1 MAAYA
6 APILLDVLP
15 DGVAWLTLNRPDAA
29 NSRNQAMREALMDSY
44 SRLSDDPAVRCLV
57 LTGAGDR
64 HFCAGMDL
72 KESARQESLMSTRA
86 RLGSARD
93 IEVLAKLPIPTIAAI
108 NGTALGG
115 GFEMALACDLRYM
128 ATEADVGLPE
138 LTHGLV
144 PAGGATRRLPKLIG
158 KAKAYE
164 LIYLGTRLGGVD
176 AEAAGLVNRA
186 VPRTDLRA
194 CVEEV
199 ATTIAGVDRHAL
211 MAAKRLIAAGEA
223 GDSVADM
230 ELDALLMLIAEQ
242 RTNRAEQVDG

>member
-1 MAAYA
+1 MAGTDSH
-6 APILLDVLP
+6 PILVDIRP
-15 DGVAWLTLNRPDAA
+15 NGVAWLTLNRPEAA
-29 NSRNQAMREALMDSY
+29 NSRNQAMRQALLDAY
-44 SRLSDDPAVRCLV
+44 TELARNRAVHCLV

-72 KESARQESLMSTRA
+72 KESAQDESIMASRE

-93 IEVLAKLPIPTIAAI
+93 IEVLAQLPIPTIAAI

-115 GFEMALACDLRYM
+115 GLEMALACDLRYV
-128 ATEADVGLPE
+128 ADEAEMGLPE

-144 PAGGATRRLPKLIG
+144 PAGGATRRLPRLIG

-164 LIYLGTRLGGVD
+164 LIYLGSRLSGPD
-176 AEAAGLVNRA
+176 AEAAGLVNKA
-186 VPRTDLRA
+186 VPRVDLRA
-194 CVEEV
+194 CVDEV
-199 ATTIAGVDRHAL
+199 AGAIAGVDRHVLA
-211 MAAKRLIAAGEA
+211 AAKRLLDAGEA

-242 RTNRAEQVDG
+242 RANRGE